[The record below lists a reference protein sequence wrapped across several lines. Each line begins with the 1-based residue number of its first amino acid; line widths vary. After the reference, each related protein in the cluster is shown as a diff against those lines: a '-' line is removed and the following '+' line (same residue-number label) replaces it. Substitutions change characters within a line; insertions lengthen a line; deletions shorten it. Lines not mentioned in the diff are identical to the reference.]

1 MQITLKLENIEAV
14 KRKLEDIEG
23 NITDTASLMGEI
35 ANYLKNQAVDS
46 FENERDWNNK
56 PWSPLSSATYLF
68 KQKKGKPDKKLF
80 YDGGMQGALI
90 SESDNDSA
98 IVGITTVND
107 DDYFYPIVHQFG
119 TNNAGRNKKLT
130 IPARSF
136 LPINA
141 DGSLYEGVENIITEI
156 TVEFI
161 ESGLK

>member
-23 NITDTASLMGEI
+23 NITDTAPLMGEI

-107 DDYFYPIVHQFG
+107 DDYFYPMVHQFG
-119 TNNAGRNKKLT
+119 ANNAGRNKKVKIPQREFMPIT
-130 IPARSF
+130 I
-136 LPINA
+136 
-141 DGSLYEGVENIITEI
+141 DGEIYSDVMDTIGEI

-161 ESGLK
+161 ESGL

>member
-1 MQITLKLENIEAV
+1 MQITMQLENLEAV

-23 NITDTASLMGEI
+23 NITDTAPLMGEI

-98 IVGITTVND
+98 KVGITTVND
-107 DDYFYPIVHQFG
+107 DDYFYPMVHQFG
-119 TNNAGRNKKLT
+119 ADNAGRNKKVKIPQREFMPIT
-130 IPARSF
+130 I
-136 LPINA
+136 
-141 DGSLYEGVENIITEI
+141 DGEIYSDVMDTIGEI

>member
-1 MQITLKLENIEAV
+1 MQITLKLENMEAV

-23 NITDTASLMGEI
+23 NITDTAPLMGEI
-35 ANYLKNQAVDS
+35 ANYLYNISKDS
-46 FENERDWNNK
+46 FDDEKDTRGNAWT
-56 PWSPLSSATYLF
+56 PLSEAT
-68 KQKKGKPDKKLF
+68 KKYKGTSKLL
-80 YDGGMQGALI
+80 YKEGDMQRGLI
-90 SESDNDSA
+90 SESDSNSA
-98 IVGITTVND
+98 IVGITTVNE

-119 TNNAGRNKKLT
+119 ASNAGRNKKLT

>member
-23 NITDTASLMGEI
+23 NITDTAPLMGEI
-35 ANYLKNQAVDS
+35 ANYLKNQAADS

-80 YDGGMQGALI
+80 YDGGMQGGLI

-98 IVGITTVND
+98 KVGITTVND
-107 DDYFYPIVHQFG
+107 DDYFYPMVHQFG
-119 TNNAGRNKKLT
+119 ADNAGRNKKVKIPQREFMPIT
-130 IPARSF
+130 I
-136 LPINA
+136 
-141 DGSLYEGVENIITEI
+141 DGEIYSDVMDTIGEI